1 MTKLLLAKQADL
13 EFTEQERNI
22 ARRVIFGMVD
32 GVGAADKRTWRR
44 IWNFFFKAG
53 AGEFIEF
60 LTRRPR
66 SGPFHR
72 RHMLIEQRL
81 FDAQERLTEFK
92 VFRDYMKL
100 AAGHVIWVPG
110 GSKMPAI
117 VPLPLSISYTSLDED
132 AMQEFHAAFIRA
144 ARDERTTRFF
154 WPHLKTVQARIE
166 MIESILGSF
175 DE

>member
-1 MTKLLLAKQADL
+1 
-13 EFTEQERNI
+13 
-22 ARRVIFGMVD
+22 
-32 GVGAADKRTWRR
+32 
-44 IWNFFFKAG
+44 
-53 AGEFIEF
+53 
-60 LTRRPR
+60 
-66 SGPFHR
+66 
-72 RHMLIEQRL
+72 
-81 FDAQERLTEFK
+81 
-92 VFRDYMKL
+92 
-100 AAGHVIWVPG
+100 
-110 GSKMPAI
+110 MPAI